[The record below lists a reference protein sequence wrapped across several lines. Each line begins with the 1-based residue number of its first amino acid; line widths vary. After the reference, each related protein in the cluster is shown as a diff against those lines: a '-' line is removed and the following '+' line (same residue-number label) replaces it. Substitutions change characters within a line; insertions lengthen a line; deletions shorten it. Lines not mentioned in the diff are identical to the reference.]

1 MAQLYLFLLREETAS
16 AVWGDNAKEI
26 VDVWASDT
34 PDDFDAMLAL
44 AEAQGTPDETRA
56 AILAA
61 LEGM

>member
-1 MAQLYLFLLREETAS
+1 MAQLYLFLVREETAS
-16 AVWGDNAKEI
+16 AVWSDNAKEI
-26 VDVWASDT
+26 IDVWASDT